1 MVERTPILNFLT
13 HVILFLGFVFC
24 VAPFV
29 IVVIAASHNLK
40 DVNDV
45 PMSLLPGSDFW
56 INIKTAWTTADLGPK
71 LFNSFIMAAG
81 VAAGKVIISA
91 LTAFSIVYFRY
102 PGRMLIF
109 WLVFIT
115 LMLPLE
121 VRIVPTYAVVAN
133 VLSPYQTILDLT
145 GLSWLIEKISGV
157 QVSLSL
163 GLLNSYTG
171 LILPLI
177 ATATGTFL
185 YRQFFLT
192 VPDELTEAARMD
204 GAGAVRFFIDILL
217 PLSRN
222 NMAALATIMFSVGVE
237 PVSVA
242 VAHHHRSVACDSGDR
257 TQAAH
262 PECRRHA
269 GMEHRHGRHAH
280 RHAAAARRRRGHAAL
295 VRARPDRHRKVGDE
309 KMASITIRDVYKSY
323 AKMQV
328 VHGVDLDI
336 TSGEFVVILGPSG
349 CGKSTLLRMIAG
361 LEEISGGRSP
371 STAPWSTSSSRASA
385 VAPWCSRTMRS
396 IRI

>member
-1 MVERTPILNFLT
+1 MVERTPILNFFT
-13 HVILFLGFVFC
+13 HLILFAGFVFC

-56 INIKTAWTTADLGPK
+56 VNIKTAWTTANLGPK
-71 LFNSFIMAAG
+71 LFNSFVMAAG

-102 PGRMLIF
+102 PGRTLIF
-109 WLVFIT
+109 WLIFVT

-133 VLSPYQTILDLT
+133 VLSPYQAIMDVT

-171 LILPLI
+171 LIMPLI

-204 GAGAVRFFIDILL
+204 GAGALRFFIDILL

-222 NMAALATIMFSVGVE
+222 NMAALGTIMFLWAWNQYLWPLLITTDQSHATAVTELKQLIPNVGG
-237 PVSVA
+237 A
-242 VAHHHRSVACDSGDR
+242 
-257 TQAAH
+257 
-262 PECRRHA
+262 PEWHIAMA
-269 GMEHRHGRHAH
+269 GTLIVMLPPLIVVVLMQRWFV
-280 RHAAAARRRRGHAAL
+280 RGLIAT
-295 VRARPDRHRKVGDE
+295 E
-309 KMASITIRDVYKSY
+309 K
-323 AKMQV
+323 
-328 VHGVDLDI
+328 
-336 TSGEFVVILGPSG
+336 
-349 CGKSTLLRMIAG
+349 
-361 LEEISGGRSP
+361 
-371 STAPWSTSSSRASA
+371 
-385 VAPWCSRTMRS
+385 
-396 IRI
+396 